1 MRIAYSQAPLKI
13 GSPQRGSDM
22 CKMEQN
28 TPTVPAVGSI
38 LARVD
43 GTHKQGLPM
52 RYFFLSAWLSSSAVI
67 SVDYSLTGSTPVGML
82 VWGAATFAGWAV
94 LVLSGKCAEA

>member
-1 MRIAYSQAPLKI
+1 
-13 GSPQRGSDM
+13 M
-22 CKMEQN
+22 CKLEQN

-38 LARVD
+38 LARSS
-43 GTHKQGLPM
+43 GTHEQGLPM

-67 SVDYSLTGSTPVGML
+67 SVDYSLTGSTPIGML

-94 LVLSGKCAEA
+94 LVLSGEGAETYKRFTTS